1 MNCNFIF
8 AKKNMKNHIIIL
20 ILLFSTSIAFGQ
32 ANSSKK
38 LGKSYGVVKVD
49 TSRSVSVKEVV
60 KGLETKNDR
69 VEFTFQAPLAEI
81 CQAAGCW
88 VSIDKGN
95 GETFRVR
102 FKDHF
107 TIPVKTLPGT
117 EAYFHGYAY
126 WDEISVD
133 LQKHFAEDAGRS
145 KEEIEKI
152 SAPKKEMCFEADGI
166 VLVQNKK

>member
-1 MNCNFIF
+1 
-8 AKKNMKNHIIIL
+8 MKNHIIIL
-20 ILLFSTSIAFGQ
+20 ILLFSNSIAFGQ
-32 ANSSKK
+32 TNSSKK
-38 LGKSYGVVKVD
+38 LGKNFGAVKVD
-49 TSRSVSVKEVV
+49 TSLSVSVKSVLKE
-60 KGLETKNDR
+60 LEMSKHAR
-69 VEFTFQAPLAEI
+69 LEFTFQAPLAEI

-95 GETFRVR
+95 GEKFRVR

-126 WDEISVD
+126 WDEISVEM
-133 LQKHFAEDAGRS
+133 QKHFAEDAGRS